1 VQEPEEEEH
10 SMLPVVGVPKT
21 VQRLMRPYRDLF
33 RRSEGFEYVSRYVT
47 GLLVSPNKTSQ
58 GIYAAQVWEGDQP
71 GYRTMHEA
79 VFEAGWKAEE
89 LLPRHRQ
96 LIAPEHRNRGREVIS
111 LDWTL
116 VHHERGPHI
125 YGVTKSYDY
134 VDRRMGRF
142 QTTVTAVVANR
153 QLIDGIGV
161 QIQEPDI
168 SKEEE
173 VYLKATVQ
181 ASYEQMEQART
192 RLLELLHHVEH
203 KLAYKKRTEIVVEMV
218 QQLEEE
224 GNFPQADYAFDNGVL
239 TIELTRLIESKGKHW
254 VSEIE
259 SSRLILW
266 QDEWRRIDE
275 VARELR
281 EQHPESFRRVSV
293 RCRNG
298 AQKEF
303 WAFTKTVRLKKYA
316 RKRIVIVHEQAD
328 LCDPPRFLV
337 TDAVHWESGRIIE
350 TWSFRWAAEVFHEFS
365 KQGTGLEA
373 AQVRNEEAVNRHL
386 RLSCLAQSILQRTPT
401 VVSTSEQFAF
411 AKGTVTFGQ
420 RCRAITR
427 EVFSSLLSVAQ
438 RLFAGGYS
446 CEQITEALMPA

>member
-1 VQEPEEEEH
+1 
-10 SMLPVVGVPKT
+10 
-21 VQRLMRPYRDLF
+21 MRPYRDLF

-58 GIYAAQVWEGDQP
+58 GIYAVQVWDGEGP
-71 GYRTMHEA
+71 SYRAMHEA
-79 VFEAGWKAEE
+79 VFEAGWEAEE
-89 LLPRHRQ
+89 LLPRHRK
-96 LIAPEHRNRGREVIS
+96 LIAPEHRHRGREVIS

-134 VDRRMGRF
+134 VERRMAQF
-142 QTTVTAVVANR
+142 QTTVTAVIANR
-153 QLIDGIGV
+153 QLIDGIDG
-161 QIQEPDI
+161 QIQVPNVCQ
-168 SKEEE
+168 EEE
-173 VYLKATVQ
+173 AYLKATVQ

-192 RLLELLHHVEH
+192 RLLELLHHLEH

-218 QQLEEE
+218 KQLEEE

-254 VSEIE
+254 VSEVE

-266 QDEWRRIDE
+266 KDQWRRIDD

-281 EQHPESFRRVSV
+281 EQHPESFRKVRV

-298 AQKEF
+298 EQKEF
-303 WAFTKTVRLKKYA
+303 WAFTKTVRLKRYE
-316 RKRIVIVHEQAD
+316 RKRIAMVHERAD
-328 LCDPPRFLV
+328 LTDHPRFLV
-337 TDAVHWESGRIIE
+337 TDALHWESGRIIE

-386 RLSCLAQSILQRTPT
+386 RLSCLAQSLLQRVPT

-411 AKGTVTFGQ
+411 AKGTITFGQ

-427 EVFSSLLSVAQ
+427 EVFSSLLSLAQ

-446 CEQITEALMPA
+446 CDQVTEVLMPA

>member
-1 VQEPEEEEH
+1 
-10 SMLPVVGVPKT
+10 MVGVPQT
-21 VQRLMRPYRDLF
+21 VQRQMRPYRDLF

-58 GIYAAQVWEGDQP
+58 GIYAAQVWDGDGP
-71 GYRTMHEA
+71 SYRAMHEA
-79 VFEAGWKAEE
+79 VFEAGWDAEA
-89 LLPRHRQ
+89 LLPRHRK

-134 VDRRMGRF
+134 VERRMAQF
-142 QTTVTAVVANR
+142 QTTVTAVIANR
-153 QLIDGIGV
+153 QLIDGIDA
-161 QIQEPDI
+161 QIQVPNV

-173 VYLKATVQ
+173 AYLKATVQ

-192 RLLELLHHVEH
+192 RLLELLHHLEH

-218 QQLEEE
+218 KQLEEE
-224 GNFPQADYAFDNGVL
+224 GNFAQADYAFDNGVL

-254 VSEIE
+254 VSELE
-259 SSRLILW
+259 SSRHILW
-266 QDEWRRIDE
+266 HDQWRRIDE
-275 VARELR
+275 VAKELR
-281 EQHPESFRRVSV
+281 EQHPESFRKVLV

-298 AQKEF
+298 EQKEC
-303 WAFTKTVRLKKYA
+303 WAFTKTVRLKRYE
-316 RKRIVIVHEQAD
+316 RKRIAMVHERAD
-328 LCDPPRFLV
+328 LTDNPRFLV
-337 TDAVHWESGRIIE
+337 TDALHWESGRMVE

-373 AQVRNEEAVNRHL
+373 AQVRNEEAVKRHL
-386 RLSCLAQSILQRTPT
+386 RLSCLAQSLLQRTPT

-411 AKGTVTFGQ
+411 AKGTITFGQ

-427 EVFSSLLSVAQ
+427 EVFSSLLSLAQ

-446 CEQITEALMPA
+446 CDQVTEALMPA

>member
-1 VQEPEEEEH
+1 
-10 SMLPVVGVPKT
+10 MLPVVGVPQS
-21 VQRLMRPYRDLF
+21 VQHQMRPYRDLF

-58 GIYAAQVWEGDQP
+58 GIYAAQVWEGDGP
-71 GYRTMHEA
+71 SYRAMHEA
-79 VFEAGWKAEE
+79 VFEAGWDAEA
-89 LLPRHRQ
+89 LLPRHRR
-96 LIAPEHRNRGREVIS
+96 LIAPEHRHRGREVIS

-134 VDRRMGRF
+134 VDRRMARF
-142 QTTVTAVVANR
+142 QTTVTAVIANR
-153 QLIDGIGV
+153 QFIDGIGV
-161 QIQEPDI
+161 QIQEPDV

-173 VYLKATVQ
+173 EYLKATVQ

-239 TIELTRLIESKGKHW
+239 TVELTRLIESKGKHW

-266 QDEWRRIDE
+266 QDAWRRVDE
-275 VARELR
+275 VATELR
-281 EQHPESFRRVSV
+281 QQHPESFRRVQV

-298 AQKEF
+298 QTKEF
-303 WAFTKTVRLKKYA
+303 WVFTKTVRLKKYA
-316 RKRIVIVHEQAD
+316 RKRLAIVHEHAD
-328 LCDPPRFLV
+328 LTEAPRFLL
-337 TDAVHWESGRIIE
+337 TDALHWESGRMIE

-365 KQGTGLEA
+365 KQGCGLEA

-386 RLSCLAQSILQRTPT
+386 RLSCLAQSLLQRTPT
-401 VVSTSEQFAF
+401 VASTSEQFAF
-411 AKGTVTFGQ
+411 AKGETTFGQ
-420 RCRAITR
+420 RCHAITR
-427 EVFSSLLSVAQ
+427 EVFSSLLSFAK

-446 CEQITEALMPA
+446 CEQVLEALMPA

>member
-1 VQEPEEEEH
+1 
-10 SMLPVVGVPKT
+10 MLPVVEVPKT
-21 VQRLMRPYRDLF
+21 VQQQMCPYRDLF

-47 GLLVSPNKTSQ
+47 GLLVSPNKTLQ
-58 GIYAAQVWEGDQP
+58 GRYANQVWEENRP
-71 GYRTMHEA
+71 GYRAMHEA
-79 VFEAGWKAEE
+79 VFEAGWNADE
-89 LLPRHRQ
+89 LLPRHRR
-96 LIAPEHRNRGREVIS
+96 LIASEHQNRGREVIS

-134 VDRRMGRF
+134 VERRMAQF

-153 QLIDGIGV
+153 HLIDGV
-161 QIQEPDI
+161 DVRIQEPDV

-173 VYLKATVQ
+173 EYLKATVQ
-181 ASYEQMEQART
+181 ASYEQMGQART

-218 QQLEEE
+218 AQLEEE
-224 GNFPQADYAFDNGVL
+224 GNFPRADYAFDNGVL
-239 TIELTRLIESKGKHW
+239 TLDLTRLIESKGKHW

-266 QDEWRRIDE
+266 KEEWQRVNE
-275 VARELR
+275 VATELR
-281 EQHPESFRRVSV
+281 QQHPESFRRVVV

-298 AQKEF
+298 EQKEF

-316 RKRIVIVHEQAD
+316 RKRLAMVHECAD
-328 LCDPPRFLV
+328 LSDTPRFLL
-337 TDAVHWESGRIIE
+337 TDAVHWESGRMIE

-365 KQGTGLEA
+365 KQGCGLEA

-401 VVSTSEQFAF
+401 IASTSEQFAF
-411 AKGTVTFGQ
+411 AKGTITFGQ

-427 EVFSSLLSVAQ
+427 EVFSALLSVAQ
-438 RLFAGGYS
+438 RLFASGYS
-446 CEQITEALMPA
+446 CAQVTEALMPA